1 MGKLRK
7 TYWIIWLQNEDRLSA
22 LLYLL
27 AFCSEYI
34 HAAYVQAE

>member
-7 TYWIIWLQNEDRLSA
+7 IYWIIWLQNEDHLSA

-27 AFCSEYI
+27 AFCREYT
-34 HAAYVQAE
+34 HAAYGQAE